1 MKKKKFSFEIV
12 LLVVIL
18 AVSTYVALSP
28 PARLL
33 NWFQTDDAF
42 YYFVTARNIAEG
54 RGITFDG
61 LSMTNGFHPLW
72 MLICIPVFSLAK
84 SDLYLPLRIVVMILG
99 MLNAATGILLYR
111 FFKKKFSSASG
122 IFVAVFWTFTPTIF
136 ELTSKLG
143 LESGLTAFALV
154 AAVSYLASFN
164 ERELKP
170 KNILIMSLLAAVLLF
185 SRLDT
190 IFIVVI
196 MGIWLV
202 FRKST
207 LRWQILLDGL
217 FAFMA
222 AIIAYFVR
230 VQNTDNIFNFLPFFY
245 IFIVLS
251 LVTKVLCEYFTKGYV
266 IDSTVP
272 IKKQIIQSSLGI
284 VSSTLITGLVIF
296 VLHDGLH
303 VFLGFPRAVLLI
315 DFGISVLFLVGWR
328 LFYIIYMRAKK
339 RDFSEDGSLKTN
351 GKFWAKTALSY
362 FGPLIVLLIV
372 YMLINNSYA
381 GSYLPISGTIKRW
394 WGTLPLTVYGKPLTT
409 LGEVLGSWFDP
420 TVKEG
425 PWWLITAPVNF
436 LIEYFARATKI
447 PVDSLSFMN
456 FKRDFGILVWGLV
469 LILFVWILYQKKGF
483 IQKAM
488 RDTAFLPLFVG
499 CIIHLF
505 NYKATGYLHAK
516 YWYWIPEI
524 LCTVIML
531 GIIVESV
538 FRRYRKYL
546 YGTTASY
553 LLVGTFSVALV
564 LNLIIPIVRNYAYTA
579 SDPEQHPYWKET
591 KYVEDHSKPGD
602 IIGMTG
608 GGVIAYFIEDRTIV
622 NLDGLI
628 NGSEYYEQLQNAQAN
643 QYLDTIGLDY
653 VYAAEPMILDSDPYG
668 WIFTG
673 RLTFIQENGDFNFY
687 RYNPGIQQTDII
699 NEP

>member
-1 MKKKKFSFEIV
+1 MKKKKFSFEFI
-12 LLVVIL
+12 LLIVIL
-18 AVSTYVALSP
+18 AISAYVAFSP

-72 MLICIPVFSLAK
+72 MLICVPVFGLAK
-84 SDLYLPLRIVVMILG
+84 FDLYLPLRVIIMILG
-99 MLNAATGILLYR
+99 LLNAATGILLYR
-111 FFKKKFSSASG
+111 FFAKKFSSASG
-122 IFVAVFWTFTPTIF
+122 MFVAVFWTFTPAIF

-143 LESGLTAFALV
+143 LESGLTAFSLV
-154 AAVSYLASFN
+154 AAISYLASFD
-164 ERELKP
+164 ERELTP
-170 KNILIMSLLAAVLLF
+170 RNVLTMGSLAVLLLF

-190 IFIVVI
+190 IFIIVI

-202 FRKST
+202 FRKSP
-207 LRWQILLDGL
+207 LRWQILMDGL
-217 FAFMA
+217 FAFLA
-222 AIIAYFVR
+222 AIISYFVR

-251 LVTKVLCEYFTKGYV
+251 LVTKVLCQYFTKGYV
-266 IDSTVP
+266 VDSSVS
-272 IKKQIIQSSLGI
+272 IRKQFVQSALGI
-284 VSSTLITGLVIF
+284 VFSTLITTVVIF
-296 VLHDGLH
+296 VLHDVLH

-315 DFGISVLFLVGWR
+315 DLAISLFTLLGWR

-339 RDFSEDGSLKTN
+339 REFSEDCTWKTN
-351 GKFWAKTALSY
+351 GKTWVKTALYY
-362 FGPLIVLLIV
+362 FGPVVVLLIV
-372 YMLINNSYA
+372 YMLINKSYA

-409 LGEVLGSWFDP
+409 LGEVFGSWFNP

-436 LIEYFARATKI
+436 IIEYTARATKI
-447 PVDSLSFMN
+447 PVDSLSFVN
-456 FKRDFGILVWGLV
+456 FKRDFGIIVWGLALV
-469 LILFVWILYQKKGF
+469 VFVWILYRKKGF

-488 RDTAFLPLFVG
+488 RDTAFFPLFVG
-499 CIIHLF
+499 CVIHLF
-505 NYKATGYLHAK
+505 SYKATGYLHAK

-524 LCTVIML
+524 LCTVIL
-531 GIIVESV
+531 IGILVESV

-546 YGTTASY
+546 YGTTATY
-553 LLVGTFSVALV
+553 LLVGAFSVVLV
-564 LNLIIPIVRNYAYTA
+564 VNLVIPILRNYPYRA

-602 IIGMTG
+602 VIGMTG
-608 GGVIAYFIEDRTIV
+608 GGVIAYFIEDRTVV

-628 NGSEYYEQLQNAQAN
+628 NGSEYYEQLKNAEAYR
-643 QYLDTIGLDY
+643 YLDEIGLDY
-653 VYAAEPMILDSDPYG
+653 VYAAESMILDSDPYG
-668 WIFTG
+668 WIFNG
-673 RLTFIQENGDFNFY
+673 RLTYMDKNGNFNYY
-687 RYNPGIQQTDII
+687 RYIPDIQQQDITS
-699 NEP
+699 EP